1 MPFVI
6 PLIPI
11 FASIAGATGFALFAI
26 TVASALA
33 GGLLAAQAARKQRQ
47 AARDAYNA
55 SLRDRTQMVRGTVEG
70 RDLVLGRVR
79 KSGHLSFIGSAG
91 ATKEKLLMVISLA
104 GHEIDGVEAVWF
116 NDEKLTL
123 DGSGYATTTPYAKT
137 VRKTKNLDRTVTV
150 AGTVSGTAAFAPVAG
165 TMRCFKRTAG
175 GGQFLHTALATP
187 TAVGTAMTCADAA
200 LQVGDL
206 VTFTYD
212 YNETTNYARVRWMLG
227 SDTQAADA
235 RLMSLFPAEWTTNHR
250 LRGVAYLIVELD
262 YNDDI
267 FSSGIPNVSTLIRG
281 AKVYDPRSGTT
292 AWSMNPALCF
302 RHYAL
307 SPLGGRLT
315 AAQIDDASII
325 AAANV
330 CDISVNYIATVPGGA
345 THSGFV
351 EQFRCGYVA
360 KSGMKPQDALDD
372 IAESMAGKWVFVG
385 DKLKLKAGAY
395 TSPVLTL
402 TDDDFGDA
410 RQVQIQPTRQRD
422 QQVNIVTGV
431 CVDDRADYRVVD
443 MPRVIASAYVT
454 ADGGEL
460 PMEVE
465 FAAVPFLPQAQHVAG
480 IMLRDARNALTIT
493 APFKMSAYRLE
504 VLETV
509 AITNSRYGWSAK
521 TFEILSRRWTLEG
534 LIELT
539 MKETTAAIYTPSA
552 TFEAIDLTP
561 NTLLPSP
568 WNVPAITGLAV
579 TSSSALADGSP
590 QTRMRATWTAS
601 TWQGVLQGGTIELAW
616 IRVDQVALDVDWSS
630 QILSGSAVE
639 HTVAGL
645 TQGTAYLVKIRAA
658 TAIARSDWSP
668 IVSVI
673 IAGVYTGDSDA
684 TNDLSLVA
692 AAGVVVTGNTVT
704 KVAGTVW
711 DASAYSRDSYT
722 GGAYASAIAMQTNRA
737 LMFGLNT
744 DPTTDSD
751 YVSIDY
757 AWYVRNDGTL
767 AVYESGTGINIGFPA
782 YATGDVLSILY
793 DGVTVRYLHNGLVRR
808 TVTAPAGLR
817 FYFDSA
823 FSSLGGAIGGIRF
836 GPMSAVTGIDTPQLV
851 DGAATDSL
859 SVNTATQ
866 SLTFGART
874 GSPTFASEQVQVITF
889 TNNEAT
895 PVDVEISASSAQK
908 MTIGAGAAA
917 SVEAWTNVSWQVN
930 AGAFAGSGSFATTP
944 LVAPGSSYSWAFSG
958 VGVVTLAPG
967 DVLNAII
974 YTRHTYFPSLPTN
987 GTLVTENAL
996 IRLAVIKR

>member
-1 MPFVI
+1 MAFVI

-11 FASIAGATGFALFAI
+11 FASIAGATGVALFAI
-26 TVASALA
+26 TVASALV
-33 GGLLAAQAARKQRQ
+33 GGLMAAQAVRKQRQ

-79 KSGHLSFIGSAG
+79 KSGHLTFIGSAG

-104 GHEIDGVEAVWF
+104 GHEIDGVEEVWF

-150 AGTVSGTAAFAPVAG
+150 AGTVSGTAAFTPVAG

-227 SDTQAADA
+227 SDTQAADS
-235 RLMSLFPAEWTTNHR
+235 RLMTLFPAEWTTNHR

-262 YNDDI
+262 YNDDV
-267 FSSGIPNVSTLIRG
+267 FSSGIPNVSALIRG
-281 AKVYDPRSGTT
+281 AKVYDPRSSTT

-315 AAQIDDASII
+315 AAQIDDAAII

-345 THSGFV
+345 TYSGFV

-372 IAESMAGKWVFVG
+372 IAESMAGKWVLVG

-395 TSPVLTL
+395 TSPVMTL

-539 MKETTAAIYTPSA
+539 MKETAAAIYTPSA
-552 TFEAIDLTP
+552 SFEAIDLTP

-579 TSSSALADGSP
+579 SSSSALADGSP
-590 QTRMRATWTAS
+590 QTRMRATWTGS
-601 TWQGVLQGGTIELAW
+601 TWQGVLQGGTVELAW

-630 QILSGSAVE
+630 QTLSGSAVE

-744 DPTTDSD
+744 DPTTDSN
-751 YVSIDY
+751 YTSIDY
-757 AWYVRNDGTL
+757 AWYVRNDATL
-767 AVYESGTGINIGFPA
+767 DVYESGTGINIGSPA
-782 YATGDVLSILY
+782 YATGDVLSMLY

-817 FYFDSA
+817 FYFDSS
-823 FSSLGGAIGGIRF
+823 FSSMGGAIGGIRF
-836 GPMSAVTGIDTPQLV
+836 GPMSAVTGIDTGQLV
-851 DGAATDSL
+851 DGAATDLL
-859 SVNTATQ
+859 SAYTATQ
-866 SLTFGART
+866 TVAIPTRV
-874 GSPTFASEQVQVITF
+874 GSPSRSNSTVQVILF
-889 TNNEAT
+889 TNNEAI
-895 PVDVEISASSAQK
+895 PVDVEMSGSCQAK
-908 MTIGAGAAA
+908 MNIGAAVASAIDALTTMYWTVNGGSPIGGGAI
-917 SVEAWTNVSWQVN
+917 V
-930 AGAFAGSGSFATTP
+930 FIDP
-944 LVAPGSSYSWAFSG
+944 VAPGSSDAWSFSAIG
-958 VGVVTLAPG
+958 LVTLNPG
-967 DVLNAII
+967 DDLVCTINTNHAYI
-974 YTRHTYFPSLPTN
+974 PSLPGN
-987 GTLVTENAL
+987 GTFNYEAAF
-996 IRLAVIKR
+996 IRLAIVKR